1 MWVITIR
8 SPDGEPREYVL
19 KPGVNTVGRKLA
31 NDIVVSDPSAS
42 RNHAEVNLDHEN
54 NQATITDLDSTN
66 GTFLNRR
73 KLEGVKPLKDRDV
86 IRIGTCLISVR
97 SEDADQRADD
107 RIASGTRP
115 LTRELVLESFDSNA
129 VLLFD
134 IARQLNSLMEMDVAL
149 EKVTE
154 LIRASMGADACRIA
168 LPAEL
173 KEPELL
179 DFPASIIELAVDK
192 RSAVVVPDVMSENDR
207 KVRESA
213 ALHRIRSAICA
224 PIQASDETLLGVIY
238 LYKSDPESRPFN
250 EQDLQQVVAIGHIAA
265 LTLERVKLM
274 ERIRREQSIREMLQR
289 FVAPSQFD
297 ELWET
302 YLADGALPGLTR
314 RDATILFS
322 DIGDSTG
329 LAERIGTQRFGELL
343 SSYYAQMT
351 EIVFKHNGLVNKYL
365 GDGIMAV
372 FGSSDRDRDP
382 EVCAIHAGLEM
393 IRTATSSSYP
403 NVGMFQ
409 IGVGVNSGPVMAGY
423 VGARDHLEYT
433 VVGDTVNVAAR
444 LEGLS
449 RPNRLYI
456 GPITRAAISSEFE
469 TQRMGEMEIRGRSAA
484 IQVYQV
490 LAE

>member
-8 SPDGEPREYVL
+8 SPDGEPQEYVL
-19 KPGVNTVGRKLA
+19 KSGINTIGRKLK
-31 NDIVVSDPSAS
+31 NDIVVPDPSAS
-42 RNHAEVNLDHEN
+42 RSHARIHLDAGLDR
-54 NQATITDLDSTN
+54 ATITDLESTN
-66 GTFLNRR
+66 GTYLNRR
-73 KLEGVKPLKDRDV
+73 KLEDAQPLKDRDV
-86 IRIGTCLISVR
+86 IRIGTCLIMIR
-97 SEDADQRADD
+97 SEQVDHAEESRL
-107 RIASGTRP
+107 ASGTRP
-115 LTRELVLESFDSNA
+115 LTRELVLESYDSNA

-134 IARQLNSLMEMDVAL
+134 VARQLNSLMEMDEVL
-149 EKVTE
+149 EKVTG
-154 LIRASMGADACRIA
+154 LIMASMGADVCRIA
-168 LPAEL
+168 LADQLEDL
-173 KEPELL
+173 EQV
-179 DFPASIIELAVDK
+179 DFPASLLRTATDQ
-192 RSAVVVPDVMSENDR
+192 RSAIVVPDVMSESDDG
-207 KVRESA
+207 VRESG
-213 ALHRIRSAICA
+213 ALHRIRTAICA
-224 PIQASDETLLGVIY
+224 PIQASDEALLGVIY

-265 LTLERVKLM
+265 LTLERVRLV
-274 ERIRREQSIREMLQR
+274 ERVRREQSIREMLQR

-297 ELWET
+297 ELWDN
-302 YLADGALPGLTR
+302 YLVNGALPGLTR

-329 LAERIGTQRFGELL
+329 LAERIGTQKFGELL

-351 EIVFKHNGLVNKYL
+351 EIVFKHGGLVNKYL

-372 FGSSDRDRDP
+372 FGTSDKEEMP
-382 EVCAIHAGLEM
+382 EVNAIHAGLEM
-393 IRTATSSSYP
+393 IRAVTNSSYP
-403 NVGMFQ
+403 NVGMFP

-449 RPNRLYI
+449 RPNRLFI

-469 TQRMGEMEIRGRSAA
+469 SERMGEMEIKGRSAA
-484 IQVYQV
+484 VQVYQV